1 MKINME
7 LSCTEYQE
15 LQDDVRRML
24 NTEHLN
30 TQAYEQILIVVN
42 SMMHVCQQLAEMTRV
57 DKYAKDEI
65 VHMAFTILQE
75 ARNTKDLAASILK
88 ALDPKGV
95 EEIERSN
102 QD

>member
-1 MKINME
+1 MKINVE
-7 LSCTEYQE
+7 LSYTEYQE
-15 LQDDVRRML
+15 LQADVRRML

-30 TQAYEQILIVVN
+30 TQAYEQTLIVVN
-42 SMMHVCQQLAEMTRV
+42 SMMHVCQQLVEMTRV

-65 VHMAFTILQE
+65 VHIAFTILQE